1 MELETTGGD
10 RSSEVWEKAGIPDD
24 LRPLNPELIS
34 QGAEAV
40 PAPPQMHFSHP
51 DLLFTC
57 LFIYSSIH
65 LFIHLFI
72 YSLL

>member
-51 DLLFTC
+51 DLFIYLLIY
-57 LFIYSSIH
+57 LFIYSSIY
-65 LFIHLFI
+65 LSYLSIF
-72 YSLL
+72 

>member
-40 PAPPQMHFSHP
+40 QLPPPQMHSFHL
-51 DLLFTC
+51 DL
-57 LFIYSSIH
+57 IDKYMNK
-65 LFIHLFI
+65 
-72 YSLL
+72 